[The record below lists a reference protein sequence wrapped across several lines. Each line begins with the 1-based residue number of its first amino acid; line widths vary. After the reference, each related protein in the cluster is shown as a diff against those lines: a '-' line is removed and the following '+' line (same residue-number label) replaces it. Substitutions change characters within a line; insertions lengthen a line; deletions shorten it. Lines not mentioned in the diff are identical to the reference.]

1 MKNLQVLKRPIITEK
16 SMNAS
21 NEGKYTFEV
30 DIQARKDEIAS
41 AVEKTFGVHVKSLTT
56 ITVHGKSRRTGRK
69 RKVVAATPT
78 KKAIVR
84 LAAGEKIEAFSV
96 GGAETKGS
104 AK

>member
-21 NEGKYTFEV
+21 AEGKYTFEV
-30 DIQARKDEIAS
+30 DTQARKDEIAK
-41 AVEKTFGVHVKSLTT
+41 AVEKAFGVHVKGLTT
-56 ITVHGKSRRTGRK
+56 ITVHGKTRRTGRK
-69 RKVVAATPT
+69 RKVVAASPT

-84 LAAGEKIEAFSV
+84 LTAGEKIDVFSA

-104 AK
+104 TK